1 MTQLNITAV
10 ADACDK
16 LAHRIIE
23 VEGTRHGAAFL
34 FDQCMRA
41 FDNKA
46 LPANSITFSVF
57 IDYPVMKPGEATI
70 HRDGTLEMR
79 TTKDQPNTEPGR

>member
-1 MTQLNITAV
+1 MVQINIQAV
-10 ADACDK
+10 DAACVK

-23 VEGTRHGAAFL
+23 VGGKRHGAAFL

-46 LPANSITFSVF
+46 LPAEAITFSVF
-57 IDYPVMKPGEATI
+57 FNAPVMHEGEATI
-70 HRDGTLEMR
+70 HRDGTLEMH
-79 TTKDQPNTEPGR
+79 TV